1 MDQLPTLGQLWS
13 NNVVDSLNS
22 KSANST
28 QANTNNM
35 VQVAT
40 NNVRKRTAKK
50 QALADQLTSTPN
62 TQQGIV

>member
-1 MDQLPTLGQLWS
+1 MDQLPTLGQLWA